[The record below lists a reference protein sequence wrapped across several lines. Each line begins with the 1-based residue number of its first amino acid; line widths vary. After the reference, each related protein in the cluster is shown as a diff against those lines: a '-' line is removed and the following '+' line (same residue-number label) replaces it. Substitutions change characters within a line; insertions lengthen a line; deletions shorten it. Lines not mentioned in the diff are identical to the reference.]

1 MNFKKYGRKQD
12 AVTIETF
19 RLDMFKELDVEETSE
34 MREMFQR
41 AWRYGHSFGYDEVF
55 EHFKG
60 LLDIYLESEADF

>member
-19 RLDMFKELDVEETSE
+19 RLDMFKTLKVEETSE

-41 AWRYGHSFGYDEVF
+41 AWKYGHSYGYEEVY
-55 EHFKG
+55 EHFRG
-60 LLDIYLESEADF
+60 LLDIYLEASESF